1 MQIISKSEKGA
12 TSVMTLFEKPLAD
25 IDGLVGE
32 IRTVTSNLRL
42 LTLMIEDME
51 TGTVPN
57 RITFAEAM
65 NATSTHLDRI
75 SEDLSNALTEILEKT
90 APDTTQSRQEP
101 SGAVPEA

>member
-1 MQIISKSEKGA
+1 
-12 TSVMTLFEKPLAD
+12 MTLFDKPLAD

-57 RITFAEAM
+57 RITFTEAM

-75 SEDLSNALTEILEKT
+75 SESLSTVLDELLAET
-90 APDTTQSRQEP
+90 AGDSAQGENKP
-101 SGAVPEA
+101 

>member
-1 MQIISKSEKGA
+1 
-12 TSVMTLFEKPLAD
+12 MTLFDKPLAD
-25 IDGLVGE
+25 IDGLVEE

-57 RITFAEAM
+57 RITFTEAM

-90 APDTTQSRQEP
+90 APGTTQSRQEP
-101 SGAVPEA
+101 SGAAPEGKTIRNTQKVNKGK